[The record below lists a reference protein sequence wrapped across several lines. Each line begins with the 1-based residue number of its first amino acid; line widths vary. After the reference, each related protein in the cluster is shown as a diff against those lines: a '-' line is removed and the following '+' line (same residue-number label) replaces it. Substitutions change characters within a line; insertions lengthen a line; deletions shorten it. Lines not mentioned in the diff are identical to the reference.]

1 MSAKVLA
8 SERVAVLGS
17 GSWGTA
23 LAVSLARKGISTTLW
38 GRDRAQV
45 ELMAQQRSNE
55 RYLAGIPFPPTLI
68 PQADV
73 AVAMAAATLILLV
86 VPSAAFRET
95 LQLLAPHIDADTPI
109 AFATK
114 GLEPHTY
121 KLLHRV
127 VQEELGQLRPIA
139 VISGPTF
146 AREVAAG
153 LPTAVTV
160 ASTDPH
166 YARALA
172 ELMHSATFR
181 AYTSTDVIGVEAGGA
196 VKNVLAIAAG
206 IADGMQLG
214 ANTRAALITRGLVEI
229 QRLGVALGGHPET
242 FMGLAG
248 LGDLVLTC
256 TDNQSRN
263 RRVGLGLAQGKSVAE
278 IQQELGQVAEGIFT
292 AQEVFSLATRLGV
305 DMPICREV
313 YEVLY
318 RGKLARDALQSL
330 LSRRITAEMG
340 RPS

>member
-1 MSAKVLA
+1 MLSSDATRA
-8 SERVAVLGS
+8 QVAVLGA

-23 LAVSLARKGISTTLW
+23 LAVSLARKGVRTALW
-38 GRDRAQV
+38 GRDRAQI
-45 ELMAQQRSNE
+45 EQMAQQRRNS
-55 RYLAGIPFPPTLI
+55 RYLAQIEFPVGLFPE
-68 PQADV
+68 ADI
-73 AVAMAAATLILLV
+73 AKAIGGASQILLV
-86 VPSAAFRET
+86 VPSSAFRAT
-95 LQLLAPHIDADTPI
+95 LQLIGPFLAADTPV
-109 AFATK
+109 AWATK
-114 GLEPHTY
+114 GLESGTY
-121 KLLHRV
+121 KLLHNV
-127 VQEELGQLRPIA
+127 VREELGDQRPIA

-146 AREVAAG
+146 ASEVAAG

-160 ASTDPH
+160 AAFDPI
-166 YARALA
+166 YARTLA
-172 ELMHSATFR
+172 ELLHSETFR

-214 ANTRAALITRGLVEI
+214 ANTRAALITRGLAEI

-263 RRVGLGLAQGKSVAE
+263 RRVGLGLAQGKTVAQ

-292 AQEVFSLATRLGV
+292 AQEVFGLAGQMGV

-318 RGKLARDALQSL
+318 CQKSARDALHAL
-330 LSRRITAEMG
+330 LSRRLKAENG
-340 RPS
+340 EPV